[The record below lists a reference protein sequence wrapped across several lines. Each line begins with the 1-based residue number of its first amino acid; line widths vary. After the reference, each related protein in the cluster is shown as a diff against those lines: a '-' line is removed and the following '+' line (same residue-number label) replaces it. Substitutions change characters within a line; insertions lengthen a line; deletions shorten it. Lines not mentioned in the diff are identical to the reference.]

1 MYHRYG
7 FFLWLFHHQG
17 GDLATWLLGSPGG
30 DMERL
35 RSAVPGL
42 DASCAGKWSKKKPR
56 EIRRNLGENLI
67 TSHNLSEHLITHKN
81 IQELQDLGVKFGAVT
96 WI

>member
-42 DASCAGKWSKKKPR
+42 DASCAEQMVPENGPKKNQEK
-56 EIRRNLGENLI
+56 LGE
-67 TSHNLSEHLITHKN
+67 T
-81 IQELQDLGVKFGAVT
+81 
-96 WI
+96 